1 MKPTKQTPLYPEHAT
16 LRLTLDVDRLPGE
29 RLAGIVEEVRRA
41 TGDDVTVTG
50 LAFEPVTLEL
60 AGPRAALDGL
70 RALVVQ
76 DGLRRV
82 LGTWRP
88 TVGPVSRAARPAT
101 RRGRQVLL
109 VDGDQGRAKAD
120 AEVLAR
126 AQIDTCVVPGIEAAQ
141 VMMQRAALTFDAVVL
156 HHRLADGEGL
166 ELLDRV
172 GLPQRGCSVLVID
185 DRVRPD
191 AARAYRMR
199 GVFRYCTPPKGP
211 LQLISRVN
219 STMLDTQAWRQV
231 EAPGAEE
238 PDEPPR
244 QLVDPEQAAD
254 RLQHVCGLS
263 PLERDVAVMVLLGLR
278 DLDIADKL
286 NQSERTAKRHVG
298 KVLEKAGIGNRA
310 SLWGVLHTDGLG
322 TTPPRAAGQPAQAQ
336 VQAQA
341 PLPRPVS
348 VNPPSRPA
356 APPASLQPSWP
367 TA

>member
-1 MKPTKQTPLYPEHAT
+1 MKPTTKHPPLHQEHAT
-16 LRLTLDVDRLPGE
+16 LRLTLDVERLPGE
-29 RLAGIVEEVRRA
+29 RLATIVEELRRA
-41 TGDDVTVTG
+41 TGDDVTITG
-50 LAFEPVTLEL
+50 LGFEPVAFEL
-60 AGPRAALDGL
+60 AGPRAALEGL
-70 RALVVQ
+70 RTLVAQ

-82 LGTWRP
+82 LGTWRS
-88 TVGPVSRAARPAT
+88 TVGPVSRAPRPAT

-109 VDGDQGRAKAD
+109 VDGDQGRARAD

-126 AQIDTCVVPGIEAAQ
+126 AQIDTCVVAGIEAAQ
-141 VMMQRAALTFDAVVL
+141 VMMQRAALPFDAVVL

-172 GLPQRGCSVLVID
+172 GLPQRCCSVLVID
-185 DRVRPD
+185 DRARPEL
-191 AARAYRMR
+191 ARAYRMR
-199 GVFRYCTPPKGP
+199 GVFRYAAPPKGP

-219 STMLDTQAWRQV
+219 ATMLDTQAWRQA
-231 EAPGAEE
+231 EDPGAEE

-310 SLWGVLHTDGLG
+310 SLWGVLHADGLG
-322 TTPPRAAGQPAQAQ
+322 TTPPRTTEQPAPAQA
-336 VQAQA
+336 QAQA
-341 PLPRPVS
+341 PLSRPV
-348 VNPPSRPA
+348 PPSSPMRPV
-356 APPASLQPSWP
+356 APPASQPSWP